1 MFPKKVISKY
11 VMSKQE
17 FVPIAI
23 SIRHNCC
30 VSSVEDGRIH
40 LSIHGTPVA
49 QNTSLRPLRP
59 LGKYLSQRLQNK
71 WMFQRLRRCDPLL
84 RIKRQTPIQQVSK
97 ESQFLSF
104 RLSETL
110 RRRHEACSE
119 IAGWFRKGES
129 FDGVLEEKVR

>member
-1 MFPKKVISKY
+1 
-11 VMSKQE
+11 MSKQE
-17 FVPIAI
+17 FVAIAI

-49 QNTSLRPLRP
+49 QNTSFQPLYL

-71 WMFQRLRRCDPLL
+71 RMFQRLRRRDPLL
-84 RIKRQTPIQQVSK
+84 RIKRQTPIQQVGK

-104 RLSETL
+104 RLGKTL
-110 RRRHEACSE
+110 GRRHEACSQ
-119 IAGWFRKGES
+119 IAGWFRKRES
-129 FDGVLEEKVR
+129 LDGVLPEKVR

>member
-1 MFPKKVISKY
+1 
-11 VMSKQE
+11 MSKQE
-17 FVPIAI
+17 FTAIAI

-59 LGKYLSQRLQNK
+59 LGKYLFHRLQNK
-71 WMFQRLRRCDPLL
+71 RMFQRLRRRDPLL
-84 RIKRQTPIQQVSK
+84 RIKRQTPIQQVGK
-97 ESQFLSF
+97 ESQLLSF

-110 RRRHEACSE
+110 RRRHEARSK
-119 IAGWFRKGES
+119 IAGWFRKREG
-129 FDGVLEEKVR
+129 FDGVLQKRER